1 MYEFMKLELESGNV
15 IEEKHMKKN
24 KSLLLYKI
32 RKNPMTILGLSIIV
46 IMALLAIFA
55 PYISSYNPTEMNVL
69 DRFQEPSLKHLF
81 GTDEVGRDILTRVIY
96 GTRISLTTGISVV
109 VMAGVIGV
117 FIGSVCGYFGGY
129 VDQVVMRI
137 MDMILAFPTLILAM
151 VLAATLGASLF
162 NVMLAIA
169 IVKIPVYVRLSRG
182 EALVVK
188 NNLYVKA
195 ARTFGLSNLYV
206 IFRHIIPNVITP
218 IIIQLTLD
226 LGDTILLVATLG
238 FLGLGAKPPTPEWGT
253 MISTGFKYMLE
264 QWWYPTFPGI
274 AVFLA
279 STGFNLIGDG
289 LRDIL
294 DPKSSR

>member
-1 MYEFMKLELESGNV
+1 MKLELESGNV

>member
-1 MYEFMKLELESGNV
+1 MNLE
-15 IEEKHMKKN
+15 IEANSNILKK
-24 KSLLLYKI
+24 KSKNNSIILYKI
-32 RKNPMTILGLSIIV
+32 KKNPMTILGFAIII

-55 PYISSYNPTEMNVL
+55 PYITSYDPTKMNIL
-69 DRFQEPSLKHLF
+69 DRFQAPSMKHLF
-81 GTDEVGRDILTRVIY
+81 GTDEVGRDILTRIIY

-109 VMAGVIGV
+109 VAAGFIGA

-129 VDQVVMRI
+129 VDQIIMRL
-137 MDMILAFPTLILAM
+137 MDMVLAFPTLILAM
-151 VLAATLGASLF
+151 VIAAILGSSLF

-182 EALVVK
+182 EALILK

-195 ARTFGLSNLYV
+195 ASTFGLSNIYI
-206 IFRHIIPNVITP
+206 IFRHIIPNAITP
-218 IIIQLTLD
+218 IIIQITLD

-264 QWWYPTFPGI
+264 QWWYPTFPGF

-289 LRDIL
+289 LRDVL
-294 DPKSSR
+294 DPKSLR

>member
-1 MYEFMKLELESGNV
+1 MKLEIESSNV
-15 IEEKHMKKN
+15 LKEKSKN
-24 KSLLLYKI
+24 KSIVLYKI
-32 RKNPMTILGLSIIV
+32 KKNPMTILGLSIII
-46 IMALLAIFA
+46 IMALMAIFA
-55 PYISSYNPTEMNVL
+55 PYITSYNPTQMNIF
-69 DRFQEPSLKHLF
+69 DRFQAPSIKHLF

-96 GTRISLTTGISVV
+96 GTRISLTTSISVV
-109 VMAGVIGV
+109 VVAGIIGA

-129 VDQVVMRI
+129 VDQIVMRI
-137 MDMILAFPTLILAM
+137 MDMVLAFPTLILAM

-169 IVKIPVYVRLSRG
+169 VVKIPVYVRLARG
-182 EALVVK
+182 EALVIK

-195 ARTFGLSNLYV
+195 SKTFGLPNLYV

-218 IIIQLTLD
+218 VIIQLTLD

-264 QWWYPTFPGI
+264 QWWYPTFPGL

-289 LRDIL
+289 LRDVL

>member
-1 MYEFMKLELESGNV
+1 MKLEIESGETANRKV
-15 IEEKHMKKN
+15 KN
-24 KSLLLYKI
+24 KSVILYKI
-32 RKNPMTILGLSIIV
+32 KKNPMTILGFSIIV
-46 IMALLAIFA
+46 VMALLAVFA
-55 PYISSYNPTEMNVL
+55 PYVTSYDPTQMNIL
-69 DRFQEPSLKHLF
+69 ERFQEPGAKHLF
-81 GTDEVGRDILTRVIY
+81 GTDEVGRDIFTRVIY

-109 VMAGVIGV
+109 VAAGIIGA

-129 VDQVVMRI
+129 VDQIVMRI
-137 MDMILAFPTLILAM
+137 MDMVLAFPTLILAM
-151 VLAATLGASLF
+151 VLAATLGSSLF
-162 NVMLAIA
+162 NVMFAIA
-169 IVKIPVYVRLSRG
+169 IVKIPVYVRLARG

-195 ARTFGLSNLYV
+195 ASTFGLSNIYI
-206 IFRHIIPNVITP
+206 IFRHIIPNSITP

-289 LRDIL
+289 LRDVL

>member
-1 MYEFMKLELESGNV
+1 
-15 IEEKHMKKN
+15 
-24 KSLLLYKI
+24 
-32 RKNPMTILGLSIIV
+32 MTILGLSIIV

-129 VDQVVMRI
+129 VDQVIMRI

>member
-1 MYEFMKLELESGNV
+1 MKLELESGNV
-15 IEEKHMKKN
+15 IEEKHIKRN

-46 IMALLAIFA
+46 IMALLAILA

>member
-1 MYEFMKLELESGNV
+1 MNLELGVSDTSN
-15 IEEKHMKKN
+15 KKTKN
-24 KSLLLYKI
+24 NSIILYKI
-32 RKNPMTILGLSIIV
+32 KKNPMTILGFSIII
-46 IMALLAIFA
+46 IMALLAILA
-55 PYISSYNPTEMNVL
+55 PYVTSYDPTKMNIL
-69 DRFQEPSLKHLF
+69 DRFQAPSIKHLF
-81 GTDEVGRDILTRVIY
+81 GTDEVGRDILTRIIY

-109 VMAGVIGV
+109 VTAGFIGA

-129 VDQVVMRI
+129 VDQIIMRL
-137 MDMILAFPTLILAM
+137 MDMVLAFPTLILAM
-151 VLAATLGASLF
+151 VIAAILGSSLF

-169 IVKIPVYVRLSRG
+169 IVKIPVYVRLARG
-182 EALVVK
+182 EALILK

-195 ARTFGLSNLYV
+195 ANTFGLSNIYI
-206 IFRHIIPNVITP
+206 IFRHIIPNAITP
-218 IIIQLTLD
+218 IIIQITLD

-264 QWWYPTFPGI
+264 QWWYPTFPGL

-289 LRDIL
+289 LRDVL
-294 DPKSSR
+294 DPKSLR

>member
-1 MYEFMKLELESGNV
+1 MNLELESSN
-15 IEEKHMKKN
+15 ILNKKP
-24 KSLLLYKI
+24 KSKSIILYKI
-32 RKNPMTILGLSIIV
+32 KKNPMTILGFSIII

-55 PYISSYNPTEMNVL
+55 PCITSYDPTKMNIL
-69 DRFQEPSLKHLF
+69 DRFQAPSMKHLF
-81 GTDEVGRDILTRVIY
+81 GTDEVGRDIFTRVIY

-109 VMAGVIGV
+109 VTAG
-117 FIGSVCGYFGGY
+117 FIGALIGSICGYFGGY
-129 VDQVVMRI
+129 ADQIIMRI
-137 MDMILAFPTLILAM
+137 MDMVLAFPTLILAM
-151 VLAATLGASLF
+151 VIAAILGSNLF

-169 IVKIPVYVRLSRG
+169 IVKIPVYVRLARG
-182 EALVVK
+182 ESLIIK

-195 ARTFGLSNLYV
+195 ANTFGLSSIYI
-206 IFRHIIPNVITP
+206 IFRHILPNAITP
-218 IIIQLTLD
+218 IIIQVTLD

-264 QWWYPTFPGI
+264 QWWYPTFPGL

-289 LRDIL
+289 LRDVL
-294 DPKSSR
+294 DPKSLR

>member
-1 MYEFMKLELESGNV
+1 MKLELESGNV
-15 IEEKHMKKN
+15 IEEKHIKRN

-46 IMALLAIFA
+46 IMALLAILA
-55 PYISSYNPTEMNVL
+55 PYISSYNPTQMNVL

>member
-1 MYEFMKLELESGNV
+1 MHEFMKLELESGNV
-15 IEEKHMKKN
+15 IEEKHIKRN

-55 PYISSYNPTEMNVL
+55 PYISSYNPTQMNVL

>member
-1 MYEFMKLELESGNV
+1 MNLELGVSDISN
-15 IEEKHMKKN
+15 KKTKN
-24 KSLLLYKI
+24 NSIIFYKI
-32 RKNPMTILGLSIIV
+32 KKNPMTILGFSIII
-46 IMALLAIFA
+46 IMALLAILA
-55 PYISSYNPTEMNVL
+55 PYVTSYDPTKMNIL
-69 DRFQEPSLKHLF
+69 DRFQAPSIKHLF
-81 GTDEVGRDILTRVIY
+81 GTDEVGRDILTRIIY

-109 VMAGVIGV
+109 VTAGFIGA

-129 VDQVVMRI
+129 VDQIIMRL
-137 MDMILAFPTLILAM
+137 MDMVLAFPTLILAM
-151 VLAATLGASLF
+151 VIAAILGSSLF

-169 IVKIPVYVRLSRG
+169 IVKIPVYVRLARG
-182 EALVVK
+182 EALILK

-195 ARTFGLSNLYV
+195 ANTFGLSNIYIIL
-206 IFRHIIPNVITP
+206 RHIIPNAITP
-218 IIIQLTLD
+218 IIIQITLD

-264 QWWYPTFPGI
+264 QWWYPTFPGL

-289 LRDIL
+289 LRDVL
-294 DPKSSR
+294 DPKSLR